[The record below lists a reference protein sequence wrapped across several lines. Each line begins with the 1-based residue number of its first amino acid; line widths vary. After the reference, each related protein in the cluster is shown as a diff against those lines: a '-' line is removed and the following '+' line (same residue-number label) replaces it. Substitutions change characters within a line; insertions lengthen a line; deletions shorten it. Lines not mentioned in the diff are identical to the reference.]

1 MGDLISRSAVMEI
14 IEKHECDTARI
25 KDGIF
30 NLPTAFDV
38 EKVVEQLE
46 DDAFEIDINLFG
58 RMECI
63 NKEDAV
69 EIIRKGGI
77 A

>member
-1 MGDLISRSAVMEI
+1 MSDLISRSAVMEI

-38 EKVVEQLE
+38 EKVVEELEKVSHEQFNHVQLVYL
-46 DDAFEIDINLFG
+46 D
-58 RMECI
+58 R
-63 NKEDAV
+63 AV

-77 A
+77 E